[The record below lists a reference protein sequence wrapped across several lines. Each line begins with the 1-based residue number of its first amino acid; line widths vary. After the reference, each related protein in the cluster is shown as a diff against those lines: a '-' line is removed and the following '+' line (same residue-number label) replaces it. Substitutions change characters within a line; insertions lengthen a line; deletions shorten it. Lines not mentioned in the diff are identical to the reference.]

1 MVTSILIAIARIKA
15 DVANLLQASV
25 IEDVCRQIGYTWRER
40 TLGPVATI
48 HAFLLQ
54 VLHGNTACDHV
65 PHLVGGRFTGEAYAR
80 ARIRLPL
87 ELFDRLLS
95 LVCQALGACHDEAAR
110 WLGHRVWFLDGSG
123 CSMPDTAELQR
134 EFGQPGGQLPG
145 CGFPVA
151 HLLTLFHAGTGMLQK
166 VLVAPLR
173 THDLAQAWKMHRE
186 LKPGD
191 VLVADRGFC
200 SYAHLA
206 QLIQAGLHGV
216 LRLHQKTLVDF
227 RIGRMHV
234 PPRPFP
240 KLKNATGL
248 PRSRWVKWLGHCDQ
262 VVEYFKPARP
272 PKWITAD
279 AYAAL
284 PASILVRELRYSV
297 SQPGFR
303 TREITL
309 VTTLLD
315 PLKYP
320 AEELAQLYFDRW
332 RIEVNLRHLKQTL
345 HLDVLRCKTVAGVHK
360 ELRML
365 ALVYNLVRLVI
376 LDAAR
381 QQRVAVERIS
391 FVDAL
396 RWLTTVRPGES
407 LCTLV
412 VNPPRPGRF
421 EPRVRKRRPKQY
433 PLMQRPR
440 DELKQVLL
448 RQ

>member
-1 MVTSILIAIARIKA
+1 
-15 DVANLLQASV
+15 
-25 IEDVCRQIGYTWRER
+25 
-40 TLGPVATI
+40 
-48 HAFLLQ
+48 
-54 VLHGNTACDHV
+54 
-65 PHLVGGRFTGEAYAR
+65 
-80 ARIRLPL
+80 
-87 ELFDRLLS
+87 
-95 LVCQALGACHDEAAR
+95 
-110 WLGHRVWFLDGSG
+110 
-123 CSMPDTAELQR
+123 
-134 EFGQPGGQLPG
+134 
-145 CGFPVA
+145 
-151 HLLTLFHAGTGMLQK
+151 MLQK
-166 VLVAPLR
+166 ILVAPLR
-173 THDLAQAWKMHRE
+173 THDLTQAWMTHRE

-191 VLVADRGFC
+191 VLATDRGFC
-200 SYAHLA
+200 SYGHLA
-206 QLIQAGLHGV
+206 QLVQVGLHGV

-440 DELKQVLL
+440 DELRMPQT
-448 RQ
+448 